1 MDKPRLQQL
10 REEINA
16 LDSKLVQLLND
27 RAKIAIAMGEAK
39 QGKPAYDPH
48 RENEV
53 LSHIDEI
60 NQGPLPKGS
69 IEEIYASII
78 TACREIQI
86 KE

>member
-1 MDKPRLQQL
+1 MDELRLQQL
-10 REEINA
+10 RQEINS
-16 LDSKLVQLLND
+16 LDGRLVQLLNE

-39 QGKPAYDPH
+39 QGEPVYDPH

-53 LSHIDEI
+53 LNHIDEV
-60 NQGPLPKGS
+60 NKGPLPKGS

-86 KE
+86 KD